1 MRPTA
6 KALFLSLAAF
16 FISLSPP
23 LFFRASSESLHEAFT
38 EMERHLAGRGALDS
52 NLYLN
57 AEPFEFFEDQTSEKR
72 VVSVYNLRDIPSLRS
87 DISTVG
93 PQEQEVAKG
102 VIEDFLVN
110 DDIGGECDQMFPD
123 IARHPS
129 GSFVVTWEDMRSG
142 HWDIYA
148 QRYDS
153 AGTPLDSN
161 FLVNDDGGITL
172 QMNPAIAMDSSG
184 NFIIVWEDGR
194 SGDYHV
200 YAQRYDSAGS
210 PIGSNFIVSGETRGS
225 WEFSPAIAMHRS
237 GSFVVSFTDERD
249 YETYHWDIYAL
260 RYSASGSPLG
270 TKFRV
275 NDDQGFSY
283 QQWSAVAIDAY
294 GNFFISWEDRRGPKF
309 DTYAQRYDSS
319 GTPLGSNFMVN
330 DTSVASECPAVATD
344 VLGNCVICWYDSR
357 DGHRDI
363 YAQRFDSSGTPLH
376 SNFRVN
382 DDAGST
388 SQMLPDISMHD
399 SGSFIITW
407 MDGRGISR
415 RDIYAQRYDSSGA
428 PIGSN
433 FSVNDN
439 IENHLHWSPAIAMDD
454 LGNFVITWEDY
465 RNIGGCDT
473 YAQRCDSSG
482 TLLGDNFKAN
492 DDFPADQSS
501 PVMSSDGSGDFVISW
516 LDFRNRNADIYA
528 QRYNFVGAALGSN
541 FMVNDDSESAKQY
554 SPAIAVDVF
563 GNFVVTWEDWR
574 YGNHDI
580 YAQRYSSFGGLMGSN
595 FKVNDDPGY
604 ADQESPSIAM
614 GGPISDFVITWDDY
628 RNDDHDIYAQR
639 YDFSGSPLGSNF
651 KVNDDVGSSDQR
663 TPATGMDGSGGFIIT
678 WDDYRNGNGD
688 IYAQIYDPAGN
699 PSGSNFKVNDD
710 PGTAHQNSPAVFV
723 NDSGNFVI
731 TWEDERNGNFDIYA
745 QRYDSQGAPIGSNFK
760 VNDDAGSA
768 SQANPAV
775 ALEDSGSFVII
786 WEDYRDH
793 DSGDVY
799 AQRYDSSGS
808 PVYGNY
814 LVPGVEYASF
824 PQLKPAVAVSSSN
837 ISYVWED
844 KRREKSWDIYA
855 RVGDWIWPHYC
866 GDANTDGLVDVGDII
881 FLINYFFLM
890 GSPPD
895 PPMAGDVN
903 LNGEIDVGDVIYLIN
918 YLFLGGTPPCSS

>member
-1 MRPTA
+1 MRTIA
-6 KALFLSLAAF
+6 KALFFSLVAF
-16 FISLSPP
+16 FVSLSPP
-23 LFFRASSESLHEAFT
+23 LLFQTSPESLHEALT
-38 EMERHLAGRGALDS
+38 EMERRLAERGALEP
-52 NLYLN
+52 NPHLN
-57 AEPFEFFEDQTSEKR
+57 AEPFEFSQDEAGGKR
-72 VVSVYNLRDIPSLRS
+72 VVSVYNLRDIPPLPP
-87 DISTVG
+87 DMSTMS
-93 PQEQEVAKG
+93 PQAGGIRKG

-123 IARHPS
+123 IVRHPS

-153 AGTPLDSN
+153 AGTPIDSN

-194 SGDYHV
+194 SGDYHLF
-200 YAQRYDSAGS
+200 AQRYDSSGS
-210 PIGSNFIVSGETRGS
+210 PIGSNFIVSGETRS
-225 WEFSPAIAMHRS
+225 PAEFSPAIAMHPS
-237 GSFVVSFTDERD
+237 GSFVISWTDDRD

-283 QQWSAVAIDAY
+283 QQWSAVAIDTY
-294 GNFFISWEDRRGPKF
+294 GNFLITWEDRRGPKF

-319 GTPLGSNFMVN
+319 GTPLGSNFKVN
-330 DTSVASECPAVATD
+330 DVSVASECPAVAMD

-363 YAQRFDSSGTPLH
+363 YAQRFDPSGTPSH

-382 DDAGST
+382 DDIGST
-388 SQMLPDISMHD
+388 TQMLPDISMHD

-407 MDGRGISR
+407 MDGRAVSR
-415 RDIYAQRYDSSGA
+415 RDIYAQRYDTSGT

-439 IENHLHWSPAIAMDD
+439 VQNTLHWSPAIAMDE

-465 RNIGGCDT
+465 RNIGGPDT
-473 YAQRCDSSG
+473 YVQRCDSSG
-482 TLLGDNFKAN
+482 ALVGTNFKTN
-492 DDFPADQSS
+492 DDYQADQTF
-501 PVMSSDGSGDFVISW
+501 PVMASDGSGDLVIGW
-516 LDFRNRNADIYA
+516 LDFRNRNADIYS
-528 QRYNFVGAALGSN
+528 QRYNSVGTALGTN
-541 FMVNDDSESAKQY
+541 FKVNDDSESAEQY
-554 SPAIAVDVF
+554 SPGVAMDVF
-563 GNFVVTWEDWR
+563 GNFVVTWDDTR
-574 YGNHDI
+574 YGDHDI
-580 YAQRYSSFGGLMGSN
+580 YAQRYSSFGSLMGSN
-595 FKVNDDPGY
+595 FRVNDDPGY
-604 ADQESPSIAM
+604 ADQEYPSVAM
-614 GGPISDFVITWDDY
+614 GGPSSNFVIAWDDY
-628 RNDDHDIYAQR
+628 RSGDHDIYGQR
-639 YDFSGSPLGSNF
+639 YDFSGAPLGPNF
-651 KVNDDVGSSDQR
+651 RVNDDGGSSDQR
-663 TPATGMDGSGGFIIT
+663 TPATGMDGSGGFVIA
-678 WDDYRNGNGD
+678 WDDHRNGNCD
-688 IYAQIYDPAGN
+688 VYAQRYDPAGN
-699 PSGSNFKVNDD
+699 PLGANFTVNDD
-710 PGTAHQNSPAVFV
+710 PGTAQQHSPALSV
-723 NDSGNFVI
+723 DGSGNFII
-731 TWEDERNGNFDIYA
+731 TWEDERNGNVDIHA
-745 QRYDSQGAPIGSNFK
+745 QRYDPPGTPVSSNFK
-760 VNDDAGSA
+760 VNDDAGIA

-786 WEDYRDH
+786 WEDYRD
-793 DSGDVY
+793 DESGDVY
-799 AQRYDSSGS
+799 VQRYDSSGS

-814 LVPGVEYASF
+814 LVSDVEYASF

-855 RVGDWIWPHYC
+855 KVGDWIWPHYC
-866 GDANTDGLVDVGDII
+866 GDANVDGLVDIADII

-890 GSPPD
+890 GSAPD

-903 LNGEIDVGDVIYLIN
+903 LNGDIDIGDVIYLIN
-918 YLFLGGTPPCSS
+918 YLFLGGSPPCS